1 MTATTLVWFHRDLRT
16 DDQPAL
22 QLAAR
27 TGRPLVGAYVWPPQE
42 ELTAQRRY
50 FIWQCLQDLAAR
62 LTEVGIPLYALEGVA
77 EQALASLAARCR
89 AAALVC
95 TADAD
100 LPPSLPAALAEQ
112 GCALHTVADGLLQ
125 QPHQFALPP
134 YLDNAAFAPFQAAWQ
149 AACAEQYAHWQA
161 PVWPPSGLAEQQNRL
176 PENLRHAPP
185 LPAVPAA
192 RLTIRGGETVA
203 RRQWAEFL
211 PKLAQ
216 YAVLR
221 DLPAQHGSSQLSPH
235 WRFGTLSLRR
245 AWAEAARLPEAAAWL
260 KEWARRE
267 FFVHHFRQYPATG
280 QGLPENE
287 RSKFRQNERSEFLRS
302 KNEHSEFRQNGQ
314 TVWENNEQW
323 IAAWQRGETGYPL
336 VDAAMRLLGDTGWL
350 PHSLRRLCAL
360 FFCRVLLCD
369 WRIGADWFAR
379 LLLDFEPAANNGN
392 WLLAA
397 GLGVRPAEERP
408 FNPVVWSQR
417 LDPGGQ
423 FIRRHLP
430 QLAHLDS
437 RAIHAPWRSAA
448 EVNTHGYPAPIADFQ
463 ASQARWREMRAT

>member
-1 MTATTLVWFHRDLRT
+1 MTETTLVWFRRDLRT

-22 QLAAR
+22 QLAACA
-27 TGRPLVGAYVWPPQE
+27 GRPLVGAYVWPPQE
-42 ELTAQRRY
+42 GLTAQRRY

-62 LTEVGIPLYALEGVA
+62 LAEVGIPLYVQEGRA
-77 EQALASLAARCR
+77 DQALAGLAARCR

-95 TADAD
+95 AADAD
-100 LPPSLPAALAEQ
+100 LPPSLPAALAAQ

-134 YLDNAAFAPFQAAWQ
+134 YLDEAAFAHFQVAWQ

-161 PVWPPSGLAEQQNRL
+161 SAWPPPGLAEQQNRL

-192 RLTIRGGETVA
+192 RLAIHGGETAA

-211 PKLAQ
+211 PKLAH

-221 DLPAQHGSSQLSPH
+221 DLPAQHGGSQLSPH
-235 WRFGTLSLRR
+235 WHFGTLSPRR
-245 AWAEAARLPEAAAWL
+245 AWSEAAHLPEVAAWL

-267 FFVHHFRQYPATG
+267 FFVHYFRQYPAAG
-280 QGLPENE
+280 QRLRLPESECNE
-287 RSKFRQNERSEFLRS
+287 FRQNEQTAGENSERLIS
-302 KNEHSEFRQNGQ
+302 
-314 TVWENNEQW
+314 
-323 IAAWQRGETGYPL
+323 AWQRGETGYPL
-336 VDAAMRLLGDTGWL
+336 VDASMRLLHDTGWL
-350 PHSLRRLCAL
+350 PPSLRRLCAL

-369 WRIGADWFAR
+369 WQRGADWFAR
-379 LLLDFEPAANNGN
+379 RLLDFEPAVNRGN

-397 GLGVRPAEERP
+397 GLGGRPAQSQP
-408 FNPVVWSQR
+408 FNPVVWSQK
-417 LDPGGQ
+417 LDPSGQ

-437 RAIHAPWRSAA
+437 RDIHAPWRSAA
-448 EVNTHGYPAPIADFQ
+448 EVNTHGYPVPVADFRAAQ
-463 ASQARWREMRAT
+463 ERWRERGAT